1 MKKKYEKPDIL
12 FESFALSQSIS
23 AGCEMIAGNAAQYV
37 CPVLV
42 VKTPGFDDDDPYI
55 IFGDGPC
62 VSKPVGGND
71 SICYHVPTADNNV
84 FNS

>member
-42 VKTPGFDDDDPYI
+42 KTPGFDDDRYT
-55 IFGDGPC
+55 IFGDGTC
-62 VSKPVGGND
+62 DSKPVGGND
-71 SICYHVPTADNNV
+71 SICYHVPIADNNV

>member
-23 AGCEMIAGNAAQYV
+23 AGCEMIGGNHAQYV

-42 VKTPGFDDDDPYI
+42 KTPGFDDDTYT
-55 IFGDGPC
+55 IFGDGAC
-62 VSKPVGGND
+62 ESKPVGGND
-71 SICYHVPTADNNV
+71 SICYHVPIADNNV

>member
-23 AGCEMIAGNAAQYV
+23 AGCEMIGGNHAQYV

-42 VKTPGFDDDDPYI
+42 KTPGFDDTYT
-55 IFGDGPC
+55 IFGDGAC
-62 VSKPVGGND
+62 VSQPVGGND
-71 SICYHVPTADNNV
+71 SICYHVPIADNNV

>member
-23 AGCEMIAGNAAQYV
+23 AGCEMIGGNQAQYV
-37 CPVLV
+37 CPVW
-42 VKTPGFDDDDPYI
+42 VKTPGFDDDRYT
-55 IFGDGPC
+55 IFGDGTC
-62 VSKPVGGND
+62 DSKPVGGND
-71 SICYHVPTADNNV
+71 SICYHVPIADNNV